1 MNSSIAAV
9 IESSCLCRSPVPDF
23 CQLLRTGDK
32 AKGVVNLRHIGV
44 DYDRPADVHTCGE
57 CGHTFMHTT
66 MKVHCTNCGSTHKT
80 SSLQPADIIRYR
92 YTEEGIRSIINNDA
106 LIKIGKDLWFGYSDF
121 DAYLQQLRLFSH
133 TSQENETLYTIRLHM
148 CLEEDMHEEDRINLL
163 QRMHEVFYEYNFSFK
178 NNYYFLSSKSSVEDE
193 ETSLQSIEWRLEN
206 KLSQVQSECPF
217 MQVQERTILIREANE
232 NIEKY
237 IRRMCEP
244 IHLSE

>member
-1 MNSSIAAV
+1 
-9 IESSCLCRSPVPDF
+9 
-23 CQLLRTGDK
+23 
-32 AKGVVNLRHIGV
+32 
-44 DYDRPADVHTCGE
+44 
-57 CGHTFMHTT
+57 
-66 MKVHCTNCGSTHKT
+66 
-80 SSLQPADIIRYR
+80 
-92 YTEEGIRSIINNDA
+92 
-106 LIKIGKDLWFGYSDF
+106 
-121 DAYLQQLRLFSH
+121 
-133 TSQENETLYTIRLHM
+133 M

-178 NNYYFLSSKSSVEDE
+178 NNYYFLSSKSSVENE

-217 MQVQERTILIREANE
+217 IQVQERTILIREANE